1 MHLHSPVVLNHHVGP
16 YAVKSSHFSLQR
28 TPWLEV
34 WTYVSLYIYNCLISM
49 HRIVIGGRFFE
60 LYKIRLFS
68 SDKESTLELPG
79 HSMIRFFF
87 ITGDGLRTCSTDYG
101 QTEFASTSGLVGLQA
116 RRRKQPNKVHLV
128 RLLPKLRKG

>member
-1 MHLHSPVVLNHHVGP
+1 
-16 YAVKSSHFSLQR
+16 
-28 TPWLEV
+28 
-34 WTYVSLYIYNCLISM
+34 M

-87 ITGDGLRTCSTDYG
+87 ITGDGLSTTQDM
-101 QTEFASTSGLVGLQA
+101 
-116 RRRKQPNKVHLV
+116 
-128 RLLPKLRKG
+128 KL